1 MKKIIIVALVIVT
14 SGLVSSCTKDN
25 SVKPTAAQKI
35 IVSDKT
41 DVGQG
46 D

>member
-1 MKKIIIVALVIVT
+1 MKKIIIVALVVLT
-14 SGLVSSCTKDN
+14 SGVVSSCTKDN
-25 SVKPTAAQKI
+25 SVKPSSTQKN
-35 IVSDKT
+35 VVADKT